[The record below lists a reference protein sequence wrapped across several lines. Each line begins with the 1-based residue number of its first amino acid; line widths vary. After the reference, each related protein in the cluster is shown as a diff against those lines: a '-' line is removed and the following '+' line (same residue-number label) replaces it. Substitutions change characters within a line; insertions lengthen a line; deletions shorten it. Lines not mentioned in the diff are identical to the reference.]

1 MGTLL
6 LLCEFVEQLNKWV
19 WLEFISGIAAL
30 KCGDY
35 QWSVIRFNYTYV
47 VIMGTSLLLSR
58 KIKQVSVLWL
68 SLSVE

>member
-1 MGTLL
+1 MGTLLL

-35 QWSVIRFNYTYV
+35 QWSVIRFNYTY
-47 VIMGTSLLLSR
+47 IQLYITSR